1 MPTETWSGCGPAVP
15 SETET
20 WSSEPTEIWSLQ
32 LRSGRAHRDLELAV
46 EVWQCP
52 LRSGVRS

>member
-15 SETET
+15 SET